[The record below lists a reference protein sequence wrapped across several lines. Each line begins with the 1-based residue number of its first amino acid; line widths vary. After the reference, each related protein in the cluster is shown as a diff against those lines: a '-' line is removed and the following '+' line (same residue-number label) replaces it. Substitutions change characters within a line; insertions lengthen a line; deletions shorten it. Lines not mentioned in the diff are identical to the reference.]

1 MANMTP
7 RTSLDKKPIE
17 HVEEADFNNT
27 ILQRYA
33 LISGKSEKELSKLN
47 KSVLRKLDWKFLPMA
62 TMMLLMNYLDRIN
75 VSNARLAGMQED
87 CHMTD
92 IEWSAGISLFYVGY
106 IIGQIPGISRNSFM
120 PIEQLLISAGNV
132 IIAKSKPRIILPI
145 CMLAWSVVT
154 ICMTAMRSP
163 WSFMLCRFLV
173 GLTEGPFLPAV
184 SLMTSSWYTKHESP
198 VRMGIWHAGV
208 IISNVFSGLLAAAIL
223 TNMDGIATLHAWQ
236 WFILIEGEWRL

>member
-1 MANMTP
+1 MTP

-17 HVEEADFNNT
+17 HVEEADFNNA

-33 LISGKSEKELSKLN
+33 LINGKSEEELSKLN
-47 KSVLRKLDWKFLPMA
+47 KSVLKKLDWKFLP
-62 TMMLLMNYLDRIN
+62 I
-75 VSNARLAGMQED
+75 ED

-92 IEWSAGISLFYVGY
+92 VEWSAGISLFYVGY
-106 IIGQIPGISRNSFM
+106 IIGQIPG
-120 PIEQLLISAGNV
+120 NV
-132 IIAKSKPRIILPI
+132 IIAKSKPRVILPI

-198 VRMGIWHAGV
+198 LRMGIWHAGN

-236 WFILIEGEWRL
+236 WFILIEGE